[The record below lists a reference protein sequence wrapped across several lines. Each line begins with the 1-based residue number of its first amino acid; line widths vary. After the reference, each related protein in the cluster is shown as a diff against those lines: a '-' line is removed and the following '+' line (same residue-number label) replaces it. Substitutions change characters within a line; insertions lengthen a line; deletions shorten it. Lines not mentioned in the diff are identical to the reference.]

1 MILQYIR
8 LEALLNSTVNLNSA
22 YTTLKSLEF
31 QLRSNKVLSSQE
43 SGILAYLN
51 QQIVSRK
58 QISMQVPNE
67 HTNLFC
73 VKYFDSQKVTND
85 LWETVV
91 KTVEEIKVFWTEIR
105 LEEPDEKKALS
116 AMSHIYKHHNRVL
129 GFYDEICQSDE
140 KQSQ

>member
-8 LEALLNSTVNLNSA
+8 LEALLNSSVNLNSA

-58 QISMQVPNE
+58 LISMQVPNE
-67 HTNLFC
+67 HTNMFC
-73 VKYFDSQKVTND
+73 VKYFDNQKITND

-91 KTVEEIKVFWTEIR
+91 KTVEEIKAFWTEIR
-105 LEEPDEKKALS
+105 LE
-116 AMSHIYKHHNRVL
+116 
-129 GFYDEICQSDE
+129 
-140 KQSQ
+140 